1 MTIHR
6 RCIAAL
12 LPLLFSVSFAAA
24 QTGDT
29 TIQKITIDDAIR
41 FAVRNNPD
49 LENARLESAKADAR
63 VTEAWGYT
71 MPSIDVTGQYSQ
83 ALKKPVFFLPGSFIG
98 QPQKDV
104 VALEIG
110 STHSLSLGI
119 TATQLLFNGTVFAG
133 VGATKIYSRAAEE
146 MYRGK
151 KAETVAK
158 ARKAFYAVLLAKE
171 AMTMMQSSL
180 KNAEGNLSNVR
191 LMRSQ
196 GILSEYD
203 ELRAEVGVDN
213 IRPLVIQAE
222 TNYSLSVIGLSNVI
236 GKPVG
241 ETTEIAGEL
250 KFLPY
255 DEEVIRNAEQTLV
268 SANSNIRA
276 LRLQKEVNEAFV
288 FAEKA
293 NYLPTLAAFGNYQ
306 YQGQKNA
313 FQFSSGDMI
322 ASSTVGLQLS
332 LNLFQGFQTNAKVE
346 EAKIEVMK
354 SETQLV
360 NVENTLLAGLRSL
373 TGTLNQTRKRI
384 ETQTKTVETAERGY
398 KIVTARF
405 LSSAATQLEVNDA
418 QLALTQAKVNRM
430 QAIYDYLV
438 ASAELDNILGRMPD
452 AAFETEK

>member
-6 RCIAAL
+6 KCIAAL
-12 LPLLFSVSFAAA
+12 LQLMFYSSLAVA
-24 QTGDT
+24 QAGDT
-29 TIQKITIDDAIR
+29 AIQKITIDDAIR

-49 LENARLESAKADAR
+49 LENSRLESAKADAR
-63 VTEAWGYT
+63 VSEAWGYT

-83 ALKKPVFFLPGSFIG
+83 ALKKPVFFLPGSFVG

-110 STHSLSLGI
+110 STHSLSLGV

-146 MYRGK
+146 LYRGK

-158 ARKAFYAVLLAKE
+158 ARKAFYSVLLAKE
-171 AMTMMQSSL
+171 AMRMMQSSL
-180 KNAEGNLSNVR
+180 KNAEENLANVQ

-222 TNYSLSVIGLSNVI
+222 TNYSLSVIGLSSVI
-236 GKPVG
+236 GTSVS

-250 KFLPY
+250 TFLPY

-268 SANSNIRA
+268 AANSNIRA

-288 FAEKA
+288 YAEKA

-306 YQGQKNA
+306 FQGQKNS

-384 ETQTKTVETAERGY
+384 ETQNKTVETAERGY

-452 AAFETEK
+452 YANEIE